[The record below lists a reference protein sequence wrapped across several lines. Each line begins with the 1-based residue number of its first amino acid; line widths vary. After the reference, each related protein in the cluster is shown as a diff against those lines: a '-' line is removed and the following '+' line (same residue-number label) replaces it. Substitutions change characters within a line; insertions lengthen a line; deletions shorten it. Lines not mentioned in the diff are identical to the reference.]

1 MKFSITIPAYKAKFL
16 KECIDSILCQTY
28 KDFELIIVNDASPED
43 LDSIVNKYDDSRI
56 RYYKNDK
63 NCGAINVVDNWNKCL
78 NYAQGEFIICMGD
91 DDKLMPNCLEEYAKL
106 IEKYPHLNAFH
117 ARVIRIDD
125 DSNIIDILED
135 RAEYE
140 TIYSFMRHRFN
151 RRQQYIGDFCF
162 RTSKLRSMGGYYKLP
177 MAWDSDDIT
186 AYLMSAPLGIAN
198 TNKASF
204 MYRVNP
210 FTISNTGNNFVKLK
224 AINQASRWL
233 ESFLKD
239 LAPVSLED
247 IEEYKLLSDLSKK
260 SIDIEKSIIVYS
272 SYQSSVFNLFIWIM
286 HKNEYGLT
294 YKHIIKAM
302 VNYIN
307 NKNNR

>member
-135 RAEYE
+135 RAEME
-140 TIYSFMRHRFN
+140 SVYSLMRHRLKS
-151 RRQQYIGDFCF
+151 RQQYIGDFCY
-162 RTSKLRSMGGYYKLP
+162 RTSRLRDLGGYYKMPL
-177 MAWDSDDIT
+177 AWTSDDIT
-186 AYLMSAPLGIAN
+186 AYMMSSPNGVAN
-198 TNKASF
+198 SNLATF
-204 MYRVNP
+204 QYRINAL
-210 FTISNTGNNFVKLK
+210 TISKTGNFKIKMEALNLAEKWIKRFMETM
-224 AINQASRWL
+224 SP
-233 ESFLKD
+233 ESI
-239 LAPVSLED
+239 ED
-247 IEEYKLLSDLSKK
+247 KEEYRMLPRLLNKYVDA
-260 SIDIEKSIIVYS
+260 EKNTIIVN
-272 SYQSSVFNLFIWIM
+272 SYMQSFSNMFYWLRNKRKYQLR
-286 HKNEYGLT
+286 N
-294 YKHIIKAM
+294 KHIIKA
-302 VNYIN
+302 ILIFITS
-307 NKNNR
+307 K